1 LAQADWRVRLVKLAD
16 GYDNLMDAGPEKLPS
31 AKKTLELLGGGD
43 EPPLV
48 RARAELAELIEL
60 VRAGS

>member
-1 LAQADWRVRLVKLAD
+1 MRLVKLAD